1 MSDNGEDYVIIEH
14 RSGGSFGTFIWGL
27 LIGAAAALLYAPKS
41 GRETREELSDSMT
54 RLRDQAEG
62 RVREVQDTMTEV
74 VEDARRQFEEGVD
87 TARKAVETGRQAVK
101 ERRDKVEEQVEESR
115 EAFQAGYEA
124 ARAARTDGEGDGG
137 GEDDA
142 GDESDE

>member
-1 MSDNGEDYVIIEH
+1 MSDNGEEYVIIEH

-62 RVREVQDTMTEV
+62 KVREVQDTVTEV

-101 ERRDKVEEQVEESR
+101 ERRDRVERQVEESR

-124 ARAARTDGEGDGG
+124 AKAAARTDGEGEGDT
-137 GEDDA
+137 
-142 GDESDE
+142 GDESEE